1 MKQVVS
7 GATDLIALDSEVK
20 THELEIFENSFL
32 NVSNETKEE
41 KHHIVEFTETESIS
55 IDEKQEKVDSDNS
68 IPEMV
73 SQLQDQDLQKVESN
87 SEELSPEIGSK
98 IKDQEL
104 KKVEDVTYKI
114 EETALVDNVTKI
126 QTG

>member
-20 THELEIFENSFL
+20 THEMDIFENSSL

-41 KHHIVEFTETESIS
+41 KHHIVEFTENESIS
-55 IDEKQEKVDSDNS
+55 IDEKQEKVDSDHS

-73 SQLQDQDLQKVESN
+73 SQLQDQDLLIVEIN
-87 SEELSPEIGSK
+87 SDDLSPEI
-98 IKDQEL
+98 DR
-104 KKVEDVTYKI
+104 
-114 EETALVDNVTKI
+114 KI
-126 QTG
+126 QDQ